1 MNLDYLEF
9 FLIYVAIVYTYVGL
23 AAFFDIPSEITDW
36 RMEFAKATTIVGVSS
51 GIMLSLHIFNLH
63 KKSRKVKEGQD
74 DNS

>member
-9 FLIYVAIVYTYVGL
+9 FLAFVAITYTVIGL

-36 RMEFAKATTIVGVSS
+36 RMEYAKATTIVGLSS
-51 GIMLSLHIFNLH
+51 GMMLSLHIHNLH